1 MIHYCDYRY
10 KTISRPS
17 VCYEEEKY
25 CCDGYTLENNM
36 CVCKFTISFHTYC
49 QSHVILVVIVYAFD
63 ILYTYMH
70 IYLETILYFGDSLT

>member
-1 MIHYCDYRY
+1 MALYTVTMGDLAQSLAFLYNIDFKLHAHMIHYCDYRY

-36 CVCKFTISFHTYC
+36 CVCKFIISSSY
-49 QSHVILVVIVYAFD
+49 ILSIF
-63 ILYTYMH
+63 
-70 IYLETILYFGDSLT
+70 